1 MEVIKVKVSQITRLK
16 NQVEVAEQELDVLI
30 HEKFLEVNKITED
43 SQFVVNGKTIG
54 KTCVKGGSVKGNFLK
69 KDGELSTSVV
79 NITVDRNYKIVR

>member
-1 MEVIKVKVSQITRLK
+1 MEVIKAKVSQITRLK

-54 KTCVKGGSVKGNFLK
+54 KTFVKGGSVKGNFLK